1 MLALTRLNGHRFFVN
16 CDLIK
21 YSEAAPDTVLALVT
35 GEKLVVTETP
45 EEVMHAILHYRAEV
59 LRTAWPEAAIA
70 LSAKLAH
77 DAQALQ
83 NLPDPRDSRDP
94 RDPLNLQEKSKR
106 SGDSPRSA

>member
-1 MLALTRLNGHRFFVN
+1 MLPLTRLNGHRFFVN

-59 LRTAWPEAAIA
+59 LRTAWPDAASA

-77 DAQALQ
+77 DAHTLQ
-83 NLPDPRDSRDP
+83 DLRAPRE
-94 RDPLNLQEKSKR
+94 QQQKSQR

>member
-16 CDLIK
+16 GDLIK

-35 GEKLVVTETP
+35 GEKLVVSETP
-45 EEVMHAILHYRAEV
+45 EEVMHAMLHDRAEV

-83 NLPDPRDSRDP
+83 SLPDSRDSRE
-94 RDPLNLQEKSKR
+94 QSQH
-106 SGDSPRSA
+106 SGNSPRSA